1 MQELIK
7 IREENGQRLVSAREL
22 HEFLGLSK
30 RFSAWFERYSKNEDY
45 GFIENEDYVGCTQKY
60 TANQHGAESERQ
72 DYAITIDMAKEL
84 SMLSKTPKGKEAR
97 KYFIQCE
104 KQLQTKQ
111 FNLPTTYKE
120 ALLQLV
126 QAEEEKEQLL
136 LEKQNLEYTNNI
148 LTHTNKTYTTTE
160 IAKELNLN
168 SAREL
173 NRRLCKDKIQFIQ
186 NGTYVLYSDYANKGY
201 TSIKQTV
208 LDDDRI
214 VYNTRWT
221 DLGREFILKKYSQ
234 VGFEV

>member
-22 HEFLGLSK
+22 YNGLEINSNFTTWFK
-30 RFSAWFERYSKNEDY
+30 RMCEY
-45 GFIENEDYVGCTQKY
+45 GFEQEKDFIPFLE
-60 TANQHGAESERQ
+60 ESTGGRPQQ
-72 DYAITIDMAKEL
+72 DFIITIDMAKHI
-84 SMLSKTPKGKEAR
+84 SMLQRNDKGMEFR
-97 KYFIQCE
+97 NYFIECE

-234 VGFEV
+234 VGFGV

>member
-1 MQELIK
+1 MYKGLMKWNKNNNREVSEMVGKEHKNLIRD
-7 IREENGQRLVSAREL
+7 IRNYVEVLQGSNLSSEN
-22 HEFLGLSK
+22 F
-30 RFSAWFERYSKNEDY
+30 
-45 GFIENEDYVGCTQKY
+45 FIESEYFNSRNQKQPCYELTKQGCEMVANKMTGEKGILFTATYVQRFNEMEQK
-60 TANQHGAESERQ
+60 QQ
-72 DYAITIDMAKEL
+72 
-84 SMLSKTPKGKEAR
+84 
-97 KYFIQCE
+97 Q
-104 KQLQTKQ
+104 Q

>member
-7 IREENGQRLVSAREL
+7 IREENGQKLVSARDL
-22 HEFLGLSK
+22 HEGLKIKTHFSTWMK
-30 RFSAWFERYSKNEDY
+30 RNIEFGFNENNDFSILKSGNPN
-45 GFIENEDYVGCTQKY
+45 GGIEKIDDYV
-60 TANQHGAESERQ
+60 
-72 DYAITIDMAKEL
+72 ITLDMAKHIA
-84 SMLSKTPKGKEAR
+84 MLQRNEIGMEFR
-97 KYFIQCE
+97 NYFIECE

-136 LEKQNLEYTNNI
+136 LEKQSLEYTNNI

-173 NRRLCKDKIQFIQ
+173 NRRLCKDKIQFMQ

>member
-22 HEFLGLSK
+22 HEGLGIGQDFTSWIK
-30 RFSAWFERYSKNEDY
+30 RMIGFGFEENIDFTLTKFSEGKTTKHE
-45 GFIENEDYVGCTQKY
+45 
-60 TANQHGAESERQ
+60 
-72 DYAITIDMAKEL
+72 YAITLDMAKHIAMVQRSE
-84 SMLSKTPKGKEAR
+84 KGMQFR
-97 KYFIQCE
+97 NYFIQCE
-104 KQLQTKQ
+104 KQLQEISVKDSY
-111 FNLPTTYKE
+111 LIDDPIERAKAWIKE
-120 ALLQLV
+120 Q
-126 QAEEEKEQLL
+126 EEKQQLL

-173 NRRLCKDKIQFIQ
+173 NRRLCKDKIQFMQ

-214 VYNTRWT
+214 IYNTRWT

>member
-7 IREENGQRLVSAREL
+7 IREENGQRLVSARDL
-22 HEFLGLSK
+22 YKGLEINSNFTTWFK
-30 RFSAWFERYSKNEDY
+30 RMCEY
-45 GFIENEDYVGCTQKY
+45 GFEEEKDFIPFLE
-60 TANQHGAESERQ
+60 ESTGGRPQQ
-72 DYAITIDMAKEL
+72 DFIITIDMAKHI
-84 SMLSKTPKGKEAR
+84 SMLQRNDKGMQFR
-97 KYFIQCE
+97 NYFIQCE
-104 KQLQTKQ
+104 KQLQEISVKDSY
-111 FNLPTTYKE
+111 LIDDPIERAKAWIKE
-120 ALLQLV
+120 Q
-126 QAEEEKEQLL
+126 EEKQQLL

-173 NRRLCKDKIQFIQ
+173 NIRLCKDKIQFIQ